1 MLLMTAFKF
10 SSLVVVDDV
19 NIGWNDIYFRA
30 TSLVWENNKKF
41 KGNDWK
47 RIRVEI
53 ITEMDVSLEEV

>member
-30 TSLVWENNKKF
+30 THKF
-41 KGNDWK
+41 GLGK
-47 RIRVEI
+47 
-53 ITEMDVSLEEV
+53 